1 MVRLEPKLKQR
12 LREHAARQGCSMSK
26 VVADLVSAHFD
37 LVDAFERA
45 DTPKEARNM
54 AIITGEHQ
62 GLVDDIAFT
71 ERLDNDDV

>member
-1 MVRLEPKLKQR
+1 
-12 LREHAARQGCSMSK
+12 MSK